1 MIVLKN
7 NDGLYI
13 KSFDTAQGKL
23 EFTTNV
29 AEAKD
34 YERGQWFAQME
45 LESIQFYF
53 KDKKD
58 QLQTMHV
65 KIIDEDD
72 INEDEAEN
80 LLNENLHGIN
90 PPDDED
96 EAENLAAENPHGM
109 NPPDDAGV
117 GLALL

>member
-7 NDGLYI
+7 DDGLYI
-13 KSFDTAQGKL
+13 KNFDTAQGKL

-29 AEAKD
+29 AEAKN

-58 QLQTMHV
+58 QLQSMHV
-65 KIIDEDD
+65 MVIDEDD
-72 INEDEAEN
+72 LNEDEAEY
-80 LLNENLHGIN
+80 
-90 PPDDED
+90 
-96 EAENLAAENPHGM
+96 LADENPHGM

-117 GLALL
+117 GIAML